1 MIKIPGKTLRG
12 IKYESFLHSII
23 LNENLLLKIFQII
36 WNKNNCHNVYAKKHL
51 SVRYFLKRR
60 LRKTLWTIQVTTIEY
75 AIVVQQSFVAFV
87 AVIIFAKYISQQN
100 TFSLRLLLCI
110 TYRMHCYITHILLP
124 LSLPI
129 NCFEGSKR

>member
-1 MIKIPGKTLRG
+1 MSMNI
-12 IKYESFLHSII
+12 IKYKSILHFIIPLKNLNLKADSQWKPIVTIFLS
-23 LNENLLLKIFQII
+23 Q
-36 WNKNNCHNVYAKKHL
+36 KHL

-60 LRKTLWTIQVTTIEY
+60 LRKILWTIQVTTIEC
-75 AIVVQQSFVAFV
+75 AIVVKQSFVAFA
-87 AVIIFAKYISQQN
+87 AVIIFAKYISQQS
-100 TFSLRLLLCI
+100 TLSLRLLLCI